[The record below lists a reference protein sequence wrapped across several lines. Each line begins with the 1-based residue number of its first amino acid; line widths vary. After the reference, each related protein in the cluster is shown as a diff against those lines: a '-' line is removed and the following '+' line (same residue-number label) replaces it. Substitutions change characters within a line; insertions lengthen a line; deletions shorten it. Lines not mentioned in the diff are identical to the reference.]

1 MANILSNKK
10 SCIKNKK
17 RHDNRH
23 PQLSATKTQI
33 KKTRNN
39 LNEQNLS
46 LAYKKL
52 DTIARKNIIH
62 KNKANRIKSR
72 LAKQLN
78 AQNA

>member
-1 MANILSNKK
+1 MANIVSNQK
-10 SCIKNKK
+10 SCIKDKK

-23 PQLSATKTQI
+23 PQLSATRTQI
-33 KKTRNN
+33 KKTRKELTVENVS
-39 LNEQNLS
+39 LS
-46 LAYKKL
+46 YKKL

-62 KNKANRIKSR
+62 KNKANRLKSR